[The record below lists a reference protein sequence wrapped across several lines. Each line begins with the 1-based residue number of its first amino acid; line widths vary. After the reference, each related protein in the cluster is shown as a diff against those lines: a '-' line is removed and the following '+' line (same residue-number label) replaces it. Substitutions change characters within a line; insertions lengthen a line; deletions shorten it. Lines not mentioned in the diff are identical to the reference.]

1 MASGS
6 AGTENAGF
14 AATRIARKIRQ
25 ATLRAEGK
33 PYIAEVPEGVSPAL
47 RMLSSMNC
55 RKYLDLC
62 FDAACLVD
70 GDGSLLHAN
79 DAFLT
84 FLGMDAGEAPGLDL
98 AGLVGL
104 ANLDDLRRAA
114 EEGLAQGLRLKLSP
128 QSGVSQVVDA
138 RAARVEDGA
147 LAVVF
152 RPGVGR
158 LAAEEAERMA
168 LHDALTGLPN
178 RVLLLDRMRQTL
190 ARRGRHREFV
200 AVLFL
205 DLDGFKPVNDT
216 YGHECGD
223 QVLKVTARRLVEAMR
238 GGDTASRI
246 GGDEFVLV
254 LAELK
259 NGLHAG
265 LTANRLIKSVTN
277 PIGYKDFQVRVSAS
291 MGISVAPNDGEE
303 PEELLRKADEAM
315 YLAKKS
321 GKNGYAF
328 HNESVYFD

>member
-1 MASGS
+1 
-6 AGTENAGF
+6 
-14 AATRIARKIRQ
+14 
-25 ATLRAEGK
+25 
-33 PYIAEVPEGVSPAL
+33 
-47 RMLSSMNC
+47 MN

-70 GDGSLLHAN
+70 ADGRLLHAN
-79 DAFLT
+79 EAFLT
-84 FLGMDAGEAPGLDL
+84 FLGMDRGETLGLGL
-98 AGLVGL
+98 AELVGL
-104 ANLDDLRRAA
+104 ENLDDLERAA
-114 EEGLAQGLRLKLSP
+114 DLQSEPGLRFKFQP
-128 QSGVSQVVDA
+128 RGQHCVVVDA
-138 RAARVEDGA
+138 RVARVEGHA
-147 LAVVF
+147 LAVSF

-223 QVLKVTARRLVEAMR
+223 QVLKVTAKRLVEAMR

-265 LTANRLIKSVTN
+265 LTANRLIKSVTM
-277 PIGYKDFQVRVSAS
+277 PVDYKDFQVRVSAS
-291 MGISVAPNDGEE
+291 MGISVAPSDGEE

-328 HNESVYFD
+328 HNESAYFD

>member
-1 MASGS
+1 
-6 AGTENAGF
+6 
-14 AATRIARKIRQ
+14 
-25 ATLRAEGK
+25 
-33 PYIAEVPEGVSPAL
+33 
-47 RMLSSMNC
+47 MNC

-70 GDGSLLHAN
+70 DAGCLLYAN
-79 DAFLT
+79 EAFLT
-84 FLGMDAGEAPGLDL
+84 FLGVDEDKILGFGL
-98 AGLVGL
+98 AELVGL
-104 ANLDDLRRAA
+104 PHLDELSRAA
-114 EEGLAQGLRLKLSP
+114 SRESGHGLRLKLNPPGQTS
-128 QSGVSQVVDA
+128 VMVDA
-138 RAARVEDGA
+138 RAARAEDSGA

-223 QVLKVTARRLVEAMR
+223 EVLKVTARRLVEAMR

-277 PIGYKDFQVRVSAS
+277 PIAYKDFSVRVSAS

-303 PEELLRKADEAM
+303 AEELLRKADEAM

-328 HNESVYFD
+328 HNESAYFD